1 MKRLVGLA
9 LCIITLAASAAP
21 APAGMIPAPAG
32 MITGSVA
39 WDADLSTPRVS
50 ADHVGGVFPPQ
61 PPAVVF
67 DHWSSWTFSNQP
79 LPAHAV
85 ITGEMNISALVN
97 GESAAWH
104 NVPFSLTFVIHDGPG
119 PNPFEPTIP
128 GAITFSGELSGSL
141 TRAAE
146 GRVTSNLNI
155 DWLGATTKTL
165 DLNHHLYTLSISA
178 LTRTGTLPDPNDL
191 GEVRVGIN
199 VRQNPEP
206 AGLVL
211 AALAPP
217 ALALG
222 CRRKRK

>member
-1 MKRLVGLA
+1 MKRFVGLA
-9 LCIITLAASAAP
+9 LCLVAVASAAP
-21 APAGMIPAPAG
+21 AQAG
-32 MITGSVA
+32 MITGSVK
-39 WDADLSTPRVS
+39 WDAGLSTPRVG
-50 ADHVGGVFPPQ
+50 ADHVSGVLPPQ
-61 PPAVVF
+61 PPAVHF
-67 DHWSSWTFSNQP
+67 DQWSAWTFSNKP
-79 LPAHAV
+79 LPANGA
-85 ITGEMNISALVN
+85 ITGEMNISALVK

-119 PNPFEPTIP
+119 PNPFEPAVP
-128 GAITFSGELSGSL
+128 GAVTFSGELNGTL
-141 TRAAE
+141 TRAAG
-146 GRVTSNLNI
+146 GRVTSNLDI

-178 LTRTGTLPDPNDL
+178 MTRTGTLPDPNDL
-191 GEVRVGIN
+191 GEIRVGVN

-211 AALAPP
+211 AALALP